1 MILQM
6 LLLGFRIEEVP
17 ALMHVRTT
25 GKSMHSGLKPVV
37 YMFRMT
43 FSMIAV
49 FIRIKWFRVD
59 LEAIKDETV

>member
-25 GKSMHSGLKPVV
+25 GKSMHSGLKPVA

-43 FSMIAV
+43 FSMLAV
-49 FIRIKWFRVD
+49 FIRIKWLRVD